1 MVGLAGLLSTT
12 VYADNADRSPATAP
26 VAAVEEDP
34 VRETEAEALL
44 AAESLGQ
51 PVEVLAFRTE
61 YRDVFAQPDGNLIAN
76 EHNQPVRV
84 VQGDAW
90 VPTDATLA
98 RNADGTITPKA
109 ALIDMRISTGG
120 TDPLLVVRNDRQV
133 MTLTWPYTLP
143 APVLNA
149 DQAVYPEVFPN
160 VDLVVNMTVEGFS
173 HVIVLKTPE
182 AANTP
187 ELQGL
192 KLGVTGQNL
201 TIQETPEGGIVALD
215 PATGNPVL
223 EADQPTMWDNGVP
236 TGDGGTATAS
246 AQKAPAGT
254 LAADSTTATAV
265 PGETDLETARGPE
278 DSSTVAPM
286 GLDYTNGALTLTP
299 DAAMLADPD
308 TNWPVYLDPVW
319 QATTNSSWAMVDSGY
334 PNEEYWKFDGKRHE
348 RIGLCPEGC
357 NSSKVKRVIY
367 TLSTPY
373 SGKTILSA
381 EFRVTMQH
389 AWNSTPQDAQLY
401 LLPKGIS
408 SGTNWNNQPG
418 GSSWSSGANWLDTRA
433 PSSTQSTCT
442 STNQNASWDAKEAV
456 QLAAASGWS
465 SVTLGL
471 KAENEGNYQHSK
483 RFCDNAVLSV
493 KYNRA
498 PLIPALAELTSD
510 PGGACVYGSGAPFVW
525 KIPKLSAVL
534 RDPDHSSAHTEQL
547 KAEWRLTWRA
557 PGAPADTVRSYPTT
571 LLKAS
576 GSIFTLTAPSDIPQ
590 NVVVSWDVRASD
602 NTSWGPWSS
611 DGTRNTCQFIYD
623 ATKPAPPDVD
633 SPDFLPEDATDG
645 GSPDCATDAEWHE
658 KLGLTTSFTFDSAA
672 TDVVEYR
679 WGFNTNPS
687 SANSIKPSTA
697 GGPSTIQW
705 KPTKE
710 GPWTINVMAVDKA
723 GLGSSIASCT
733 FRVGKRPPVAQWS
746 YSEVAGSKK
755 AEDSLGDHDAVAGS
769 GVTFGVPGPGGQF
782 DTAVA
787 LDGTYNGYL
796 KTTLDPENPEKT
808 ARVLDTSRSFTVTA
822 WVRTSDPARRQTV
835 VSQDGTGEAGF
846 SLGTEGG
853 NWVFRIPTNDVI
865 TLGEWRVFSTGAT
878 PSPVTTAWTHLTA
891 SYDDSTKKIS
901 LLVNGTNLYT
911 ADRRSQAKSRGAV
924 QFGRRL
930 VKSGY
935 ADHWVGELADVS
947 FFDRPILSTEATG
960 LKQTALDRAAYWQ
973 FNTASGTSSPE
984 FGGKAA
990 MVLGTGA
997 SIYKGVFP
1005 PPSAAML
1012 GGGHLSLTRNST
1024 SYASTTLNADMASS
1038 FTITARVKLTSS
1050 CAGTPMTFFSQKG
1063 LHNSSIIVRCNKAG
1077 RYELS
1082 VTGTDAV
1089 GAAVELT
1096 PLVDEAPKIATKGEV
1111 VALVYNGYT
1120 HEFLLYANAQLI
1132 GSVQLTEPFNA
1143 TGGLQL
1149 GRAFIDDQFGEHL
1162 SGAIDDVRV
1171 YKGVADKN
1179 LLQRLNL
1186 SVKEQP
1192 NL

>member
-26 VAAVEEDP
+26 VAAVEENP

-98 RNADGTITPKA
+98 QNVDGTITPRA

-120 TDPLLVVRNDRQV
+120 TNPLLVVRKDDQV

-143 APVLNA
+143 APVLNG
-149 DQAVYPEVFPN
+149 DQAVYPEVFKD

-182 AANTP
+182 AASTP

-192 KLGVTGQNL
+192 KLGVTGENL
-201 TIQETPEGGIVALD
+201 TIQETAEGGVVALD

-223 EADQPTMWDNGVP
+223 EADQPTMWDNGTP
-236 TGDGGTATAS
+236 GGDGGATTTAS
-246 AQKAPAGT
+246 AQKTTPGT
-254 LAADSTTATAV
+254 LAAESTTDATVA
-265 PGETDLETARGPE
+265 GETDLETARGPE

-286 GLDYTNGALTLTP
+286 DLSYANGALTLTP

-348 RIGLCPEGC
+348 RIGLCPELC

-401 LLPKGIS
+401 LLPKTINS
-408 SGTNWNNQPG
+408 STNWSNQPG
-418 GSSWSSGANWLDTRA
+418 GSSWSTGANWLDTKA

-442 STNQNASWDAKEAV
+442 SNNQNAAWNAKEAV
-456 QLAAASGWS
+456 QLAAANGWS
-465 SVTLGL
+465 NVTLGL

-498 PLIPALAELTSD
+498 PLIPALSELSSD
-510 PGGACVYGSGAPFVW
+510 PGGACVYGSGAPYVW

-557 PGAPADTVRSYPTT
+557 PGATADTVRSYPTT

-576 GSIFTLTAPSDIPQ
+576 GSIFTLTAPADIPQ

-611 DGTRNTCQFIYD
+611 DGTRNPCQFIYD

-633 SPDFLPEDATDG
+633 SPDFLPDDADDK
-645 GSPDCATDAEWHE
+645 GSPDCATDADWHE
-658 KLGLTTSFTFDSAA
+658 KLGLVTSFTFDSAA

-687 SANSIKPSTA
+687 SVNSIKPATA

-705 KPTKE
+705 TPTKE
-710 GPWTINVMAVDKA
+710 GPWTLNVMAVDKA

-755 AEDSLGDHDAVAGS
+755 AEDSLEGHDAVPGS

-787 LDGTYNGYL
+787 LDGTGNGYL
-796 KTTLDPENPEKT
+796 KTTDT
-808 ARVLDTSRSFTVTA
+808 QVLDTSRSFTVTA
-822 WVRTSDPARRQTV
+822 WVRTSDPARRQTI
-835 VSQDGTGEAGF
+835 VSQDGTGEPGF
-846 SLGTEGG
+846 SLGTDGG
-853 NWVFRIPTNDVI
+853 HWVFRIPANDVI
-865 TLGEWRVFSTGAT
+865 SLGEWRVFSTGAT
-878 PSPVTTAWTHLTA
+878 PTPVTTAWTHLTA
-891 SYDDSTKKIS
+891 SYDESTKKIS
-901 LLVNGTNLYT
+901 LLVNGSNLYT
-911 ADRRSQAKSRGAV
+911 ADRRSQTKSRGAV
-924 QFGRRL
+924 QFGRRM
-930 VKSGY
+930 VKGGY
-935 ADHWVGELADVS
+935 ADSWIGELADVAL
-947 FFDRPILSTEATG
+947 FDRPILSSEANG

-973 FNTASGTSSPE
+973 LNSASGTDSPE
-984 FGGKAA
+984 FGTKPA
-990 MVLGTGA
+990 MVLGPEA
-997 SIYKGVFP
+997 SIYKSTFP
-1005 PPSAAML
+1005 PTAPML
-1012 GGGHLSLTRNST
+1012 GSGHLKLLAKST
-1024 SYASTTLNADMASS
+1024 SYASTTLNANMTSS
-1038 FTITARVKLTSS
+1038 FTVTARVKLTSS
-1050 CAGTPMTFFSQKG
+1050 CKGTPMTLFSQKG
-1063 LHNSSIIVRCNKAG
+1063 VHNSSIIVRCNNDG
-1077 RYELS
+1077 LYEL
-1082 VTGTDAV
+1082 AV
-1089 GAAVELT
+1089 PGADTPDAAVQLAPAEDT
-1096 PLVDEAPKIATKGEV
+1096 APKTITKGDL

-1120 HEFLLYANAQLI
+1120 HEFLLYVNATVISSL
-1132 GSVQLTEPFNA
+1132 QLTEPFNA

-1149 GRAFIDDQFGEHL
+1149 GRAFIGDQFREPL

-1171 YKGVADKN
+1171 YNGVAEKN

-1186 SVKEQP
+1186 TVKEQSD
-1192 NL
+1192 L

>member
-1 MVGLAGLLSTT
+1 MVGLAGLLSST
-12 VYADNADRSPATAP
+12 VYADNPDPSPATSP
-26 VAAVEEDP
+26 VAAVEESP

-90 VPTDATLA
+90 VPTDATLVQ
-98 RNADGTITPKA
+98 NADGTITPKA

-120 TDPLLVVRNDRQV
+120 TDPLLVVRKDDQV

-143 APVLNA
+143 PPVLNG
-149 DQAVYPEVFPN
+149 DQAVYAEVFPD

-192 KLGVTGQNL
+192 KLGVTGENL
-201 TIQETPEGGIVALD
+201 TIQETPEGGVVALD

-223 EADQPTMWDNGVP
+223 EADQPTMWDNGTP
-236 TGDGGTATAS
+236 TGDGNTTTTTS
-246 AQKAPAGT
+246 ARKTTSGT
-254 LAADSTTATAV
+254 LAAESTTDATVA
-265 PGETDLETARGPE
+265 GETDLETARGPE
-278 DSSTVAPM
+278 DSSTVATM
-286 GLDYTNGALTLTP
+286 DLSYANGSLTLTP

-348 RIGLCPEGC
+348 RIGLCPELC

-389 AWNSTPQDAQLY
+389 AWNSTAHNAQLY

-408 SGTNWNNQPG
+408 SSTNWSNQPG
-418 GSSWSSGANWLDTRA
+418 GSSWGSGANWLDTKA
-433 PSSTQSTCT
+433 PTSTQSTCT
-442 STNQNASWDAKEAV
+442 ATNQNASWNAKEAV
-456 QLAAASGWS
+456 QLAAANGWS

-498 PLIPALAELTSD
+498 PLIPAQSELSSD
-510 PGGACVYGSGAPFVW
+510 PGGACVNGSGAPYVW

-557 PGAPADTVRSYPTT
+557 KDATSDTVRTYPTT

-611 DGTRNTCQFIYD
+611 DGTREPCQFIYD
-623 ATKPAPPDVD
+623 ASVPAPPDVD
-633 SPDFLPEDATDG
+633 SPDFLPKDADDN
-645 GSPDCATDAEWHE
+645 GSPDCATDEEWHE
-658 KLGLTTSFTFDSAA
+658 KLGVLTSFTFDSAA
-672 TDVVEYR
+672 PDVVEYR
-679 WGFNTNPS
+679 WGFNANPS
-687 SANSIKPSTA
+687 SANSAKPATA
-697 GGPSTIQW
+697 GGPATIKW
-705 KPTKE
+705 TPTKE
-710 GPWTINVMAVDKA
+710 GPWTLNVMAVDKA
-723 GLGSSIASCT
+723 GLGSSLASCT

-782 DTAVA
+782 DTAVK
-787 LDGTYNGYL
+787 LDGTGNGYL
-796 KTTLDPENPEKT
+796 KTTDT
-808 ARVLDTSRSFTVTA
+808 QVVDTSRSFTVSA
-822 WVRTSDPARRQTV
+822 WVRTSDPARRQTI
-835 VSQDGTGEAGF
+835 VSQDGTGEPGF

-853 NWVFRIPTNDVI
+853 SWVFRIPANDVI
-865 TLGEWRVFSTGAT
+865 SLGEWRVFSTGTT
-878 PSPVTTAWTHLTA
+878 PTPVTTAWTHLTA
-891 SYDDSTKKIS
+891 SYDESIKKIS

-911 ADRRSQAKSRGAV
+911 ADRRSQTKSRGAV
-924 QFGRRL
+924 QFGRRM
-930 VKSGY
+930 VKGGY
-935 ADHWVGELADVS
+935 ADSWVGELADVAL
-947 FFDRPILSTEATG
+947 FDRPILSSEANG
-960 LKQTALDRAAYWQ
+960 LKETALDRAAYWQ
-973 FNTASGTSSPE
+973 FNTVTGTDSPE
-984 FGGKAA
+984 FGAKAA
-990 MVLGTGA
+990 MVLGPEA
-997 SIYKGVFP
+997 SIYRSTFP
-1005 PPSAAML
+1005 PTAPML
-1012 GGGHLSLTRNST
+1012 GAGQLKVIGKST
-1024 SYASTTLNADMASS
+1024 SYASTTLNANMASS
-1038 FTITARVKLTSS
+1038 FTLTARVKLTSS

-1063 LHNSSIIVRCNKAG
+1063 VHNSSVIVRCNNDG
-1077 RYELS
+1077 RYELA
-1082 VTGTDAV
+1082 VPATDAV

-1096 PLVDEAPKIATKGEV
+1096 PPVDLAPKTITKGDL

-1120 HEFLLYANAQLI
+1120 HEFLLYVNAEVI
-1132 GSVQLTEPFNA
+1132 GAVQLTEPFNA

-1149 GRAFIDDQFGEHL
+1149 GRAFIGDQFREHL
-1162 SGAIDDVRV
+1162 SGAVDDVRV
-1171 YKGVADKN
+1171 YRGVADKN

-1186 SVKEQP
+1186 TVKEQP